1 MNYSGAS
8 PGVSLLTLLVVKQTQ
23 LLLVK
28 TTVVRFPALLLD
40 VAPDDF
46 LTAMTTHRRDKR
58 P

>member
-1 MNYSGAS
+1 M
-8 PGVSLLTLLVVKQTQ
+8 LTLLVVKQTQ